1 MDAAGSISLFWFIE
15 RRILNPQRDSPSKNQ
30 STLEMTTVNQ
40 CSECGA
46 EIDSRSKMPCPACL
60 MKLGMQSWGTPSP
73 SLDSPSIGDAPVT
86 MDQSKSAYGFDQK
99 VASIIE
105 SQFPG
110 LEILGLLGQGGMGM
124 VFKARQTSLD
134 RIVAI
139 KVIRSDT
146 EHRES
151 FEVRFSREARALA
164 SLNHP
169 NIVTVHDFGK
179 TDNYFFLMMEFVDG
193 VNIRDLLAGQKISP
207 REALEI
213 IPQVCDALQYAH
225 DQGVVHRD
233 IKPENILLDKNG
245 RVKIADYGLAKL
257 VKNETATPSLTR
269 TNHVMGTPHYMAPE
283 QVEKPLTVDHRADI
297 YSLGVVIYEMLTG
310 ELPLGRFA
318 PPSQKVPVDRRLD
331 KIVMHTLEK
340 EPDLR
345 YQRVS
350 EVKTDFQSVVE
361 EPRESRAPAQAGQQ
375 NAYAAPVHE
384 DQPNPYGGTPSQ
396 FESQDHQRRS
406 EAYRKQQVGPQKPHP
421 QNAFSNAPAGQP
433 NFSTNPESPVK
444 NPYGD
449 QGITEKPIGKHPR
462 QMFPGIFHHQ
472 TYLNALYLL
481 LSLPMGLALF
491 IVTVV
496 GIAAGFPTLIVWIG
510 FFILFGAFFTMRV
523 LLSIERGMV
532 QWLLGESIIYR
543 NPVVKQATM
552 MGKFKT
558 ILKDR
563 STWWGVLYSL
573 VNFPWSVL
581 CFVVVI
587 TFFAV
592 PLILLAAPIL
602 FMQWWYEVNIA
613 SIEIDS
619 FGKAVVAAILGFPLF
634 YIGMKLTNLMAF
646 VSRKMSAFFLSRK

>member
-1 MDAAGSISLFWFIE
+1 
-15 RRILNPQRDSPSKNQ
+15 
-30 STLEMTTVNQ
+30 
-40 CSECGA
+40 
-46 EIDSRSKMPCPACL
+46 

-73 SLDSPSIGDAPVT
+73 SLGSPSLDDAPVT
-86 MDQSKSAYGFDQK
+86 MDQSKSAGGFDEK
-99 VASIIE
+99 IASIIE

-110 LEILGLLGQGGMGM
+110 LEILGLLGQGGMGT

-146 EHRES
+146 EHRET

-318 PPSQKVPVDRRLD
+318 PPSQKAAVDSRLD
-331 KIVMHTLEK
+331 KIVLHTLEK
-340 EPDLR
+340 EPGLR

-350 EVKTDFQSVVE
+350 EVKTDFQSIVE
-361 EPRESRAPAQAGQQ
+361 TSPERRDPVPTGQQ
-375 NAYAAPVHE
+375 NASATPAHD

-396 FESQDHQRRS
+396 FESQNHPRHS
-406 EAYRKQQVGPQKPHP
+406 EAYRKQQVGPQKPQPHQP
-421 QNAFSNAPAGQP
+421 PSPP
-433 NFSTNPESPVK
+433 NFVANPDGSVK
-444 NPYGD
+444 NSHGD
-449 QGITEKPIGKHPR
+449 EGIAGKAIPR
-462 QMFPGIFHHQ
+462 NSSGNSSGNFSGIFHHQ

-481 LSLPMGLALF
+481 LSFPFGLALF

-496 GIAAGFPTLIVWIG
+496 GISTGFATLIIWIG
-510 FFILFGAFFTMRV
+510 FFVLFGAFFILRV
-523 LLSIERGMV
+523 LLSIERAMV
-532 QWLLGESIIYR
+532 QWLLGESIVYR
-543 NPVVKQATM
+543 NPVLKQATM
-552 MGKFKT
+552 KEKFKT

-573 VNFPWSVL
+573 INFPFSVL

-587 TFFAV
+587 TFFVV
-592 PLILLAAPIL
+592 PLILLASPIL
-602 FMQWWYEVNIA
+602 CTQSWCEINIA

-619 FGKAVVAAILGFPLF
+619 FQKGLVAAVLGFPIF
-634 YIGMKLTNLMAF
+634 FIGMKLTNLMAF
-646 VSRKMSAFFLSRK
+646 VSKKMSAFFLSTM